1 MTQIETTLKLDTLAN
16 DGLAEG
22 RFEDFPLKVPGA
34 LPGETV
40 RVQIDTST
48 KPYRAHLLEVLEPSY
63 ARGDVECP
71 HMRKTPACG
80 GCPWAMMNPPHQ
92 AVVKEQTTLK
102 ELAQVGIKVPIVEDF
117 IGTTERKGYRSK
129 AHFIPI
135 FDEGQ
140 WHWGMYAA
148 GSHEKVITEPCR
160 AIPDWMNAVAK
171 AVAQALEN
179 LDLLPYDET
188 TGKGMVRGLLMREG
202 EDRAG
207 DKMGM
212 VTLIL
217 RESPQSLVLFTPLLK
232 ELLDMGV
239 ATVTLN
245 IHPERGNALLGQEDI
260 VLTEDSSAIETTIHG
275 LSFLVGPQTFLQIHR
290 SQMLKLYEVVLDWAQ
305 VTPEDRF
312 MDLYAGIGTMTLL
325 GAQKAKTALGI
336 EYVKESVEAA
346 KLNAQ
351 RNGITNTRF
360 IAGAVEAVL
369 PKLIV
374 QGERIDVAIA
384 DPAFKGMDRLVP
396 GMIKALG
403 VKRLVYVSCNP
414 KTFARDARALVDL
427 GYTLEKIVTLDLF
440 PDTPHVESVGLF
452 RRA

>member
-1 MTQIETTLKLDTLAN
+1 MTQMETTLKLDTLAN

-22 RFEDFPLKVPGA
+22 HFEGFPLKVLGA

-92 AVVKEQTTLK
+92 AVVKEQTTIK
-102 ELAQVGIKVPIVEDF
+102 ELAQVGIKAPIVEDF
-117 IGTTERKGYRSK
+117 IGTTERKSYRSK

-135 FDEGQ
+135 LDEGH
-140 WHWGMYAA
+140 WHWGMYSA

-171 AVAQALEN
+171 TVAQALDN
-179 LDLLPYDET
+179 LDLLPYDEA

-202 EDRAG
+202 EDQTG

-232 ELLDMGV
+232 ELLDMGI

-245 IHPERGNALLGQEDI
+245 IHPERSNALLGKEDI
-260 VLTEDSSAIETTIHG
+260 VLTVDSSAIETTIHG

-305 VTPEDRF
+305 ISPEDHF

-336 EYVKESVEAA
+336 EYVKESIEAA
-346 KLNAQ
+346 QTNAQ
-351 RNGITNTRF
+351 RNGITNARL

-374 QGERIDVAIA
+374 QGERIDIAVA

-414 KTFARDARALVDL
+414 KTFARDARELVDL
-427 GYTLEKIVTLDLF
+427 GYTLEKVVTLDLF

-452 RRA
+452 TR

>member
-22 RFEDFPLKVPGA
+22 HFEGFPLKVLGA

-80 GCPWAMMNPPHQ
+80 GCPWAMMNQPHQ
-92 AVVKEQTTLK
+92 AVVKEQTTIK
-102 ELAQVGIKVPIVEDF
+102 ELAQVGIKAPIVEDF

-135 FDEGQ
+135 LDEGH
-140 WHWGMYAA
+140 WHWGMYSA

-171 AVAQALEN
+171 TVAQALDN
-179 LDLLPYDET
+179 LDLLPYDEA

-202 EDRAG
+202 EDQTG

-232 ELLDMGV
+232 ELLDMGI

-245 IHPERGNALLGQEDI
+245 IHPERSNALLGKEDI
-260 VLTEDSSAIETTIHG
+260 VLTVDSSAIETTIHG

-305 VTPEDRF
+305 ISPEDHF

-336 EYVKESVEAA
+336 EYVKESIEAA
-346 KLNAQ
+346 QTNAQ
-351 RNGITNTRF
+351 RNGITNARF

-374 QGERIDVAIA
+374 QGERIDIAVA

-414 KTFARDARALVDL
+414 KTFARDARELVDL
-427 GYTLEKIVTLDLF
+427 GYKLEKLVMLDLF

-452 RRA
+452 KRP